1 MGAIYK
7 HETNIFSSQGERVE
21 NESSSFPP
29 NFVLLYAYT
38 RTDYTGQHQFP
49 P

>member
-1 MGAIYK
+1 MGAIYR
-7 HETNIFSSQGERVE
+7 HETNIFSSQDERVE
-21 NESSSFPP
+21 NDSASFLP
-29 NFVLLYAYT
+29 NFVLRYAYT